1 MVNESLLK
9 KRNSIVITISIIWI
23 IIFGSIILALKTGMI
38 SNNEI
43 QITQAT
49 TKDKIDVYG
58 YAEISE
64 KADLAE
70 IYLGVETQNVIASAS
85 QKENADAM
93 DKVYKAIYAYV
104 HKEDVETIT
113 FSLET
118 VIDWS
123 DGRQN
128 VVGYKTTHII
138 KIKASPENAG
148 KIIDAAVNAG
158 ANKINSIAF
167 TLSDSKKDEIGEEAL
182 KKAILNARKKAELI
196 AAEIGVALTKP
207 VYISAEYSNVV
218 PYYSSYKSVPE
229 AAGASTQI
237 STGDV
242 KVTASVSVSYG
253 YD

>member
-1 MVNESLLK
+1 MAERLLNEK
-9 KRNSIVITISIIWI
+9 KRNEWIIIISIIWI
-23 IIFGSIILALKTGMI
+23 IIFGSIILAFKTGLI

-49 TKDKIDVYG
+49 TKDKIDVSG
-58 YAEISE
+58 YAEITE

-70 IYLGVETQNVIASAS
+70 VYLGVETQDATASAS
-85 QKENADAM
+85 QKENADIL
-93 DKVYKAIYAYV
+93 DKIYKAIYSYV
-104 HKEDVETIT
+104 HKEDVETVT

-123 DGRQN
+123 DGKQN

-138 KIKASPENAG
+138 KIRASPDDAG

-158 ANKINSIAF
+158 ANKINDIVF
-167 TLSDSKKDEIGEEAL
+167 TLSDSKRESLGNEAL
-182 KKAILNARKKAELI
+182 KKAMLNARKKAELI
-196 AAEIGVALTKP
+196 AAEMGVALKKP

-229 AAGASTQI
+229 AAGTQI

-253 YD
+253 FE